1 MIIEDLPAS
10 RAAPACD
17 ELSRD
22 LAILARSEPILY
34 GDDRTA
40 RPFVNGLTKCPV
52 PGDRGEKSLKSGP
65 PACFGALMGGIRAGS
80 GPVCPGNGELLMPQP
95 IVRLIARRAMHVAI
109 AAAGILVVLLVFS
122 RQAHAATKPPASLA
136 STGSSTTSAIAPVTS
151 AVSTATSAAS
161 SGTGAN
167 SG

>member
-40 RPFVNGLTKCPV
+40 RPFVNGLAKCPV

-80 GPVCPGNGELLMPQP
+80 GPGPVRSVPVVGNCLC
-95 IVRLIARRAMHVAI
+95 R
-109 AAAGILVVLLVFS
+109 S
-122 RQAHAATKPPASLA
+122 RSCDTSLA
-136 STGSSTTSAIAPVTS
+136 ERCRSRSR
-151 AVSTATSAAS
+151 
-161 SGTGAN
+161 
-167 SG
+167 